1 MLVDTGASVTIVSTQ
16 FSENLKMEKPQITP
30 VSIKFTSASS
40 DAVPVSGECPIQISL
55 ENFQVT
61 HKVLAADIQT
71 PCILGLDFMT
81 LNSCDLFVKKMKLKV
96 QGLDISCFSKSC
108 VEVVS
113 CSKISLAED
122 IEIPP
127 HWEFIAPAKVDNPL
141 FKDEVGVIEP
151 IQSFVEKYELLIPQT
166 LVTVD
171 SVVTVRYMNLKDE
184 SVKLYKN
191 SHITS
196 QLC

>member
-1 MLVDTGASVTIVSTQ
+1 MTQ
-16 FSENLKMEKPQITP
+16 
-30 VSIKFTSASS
+30 
-40 DAVPVSGECPIQISL
+40 
-55 ENFQVT
+55 
-61 HKVLAADIQT
+61 
-71 PCILGLDFMT
+71 
-81 LNSCDLFVKKMKLKV
+81 NSCDLFVKKMKLKV
-96 QGLDISCFSKSC
+96 QGLDIPCFSKSC

-127 HWEFIAPAKVDNPL
+127 HCEFIAPAKVDNPL

-166 LVTVD
+166 LITVD
-171 SVVTVRYMNLKDE
+171 SEVAVRYIKMKLKCQALQ
-184 SVKLYKN
+184 KYPN
-191 SHITS
+191 CHS